1 MLTTFTS
8 FRLISSDLNKSIER
22 TSSQPLVKR
31 EIDHYN
37 KTIGSIKSIDAF
49 VKNDRVFKFA
59 MKAFGLED
67 MDYAKAFMKKMLS
80 EGVESRT
87 AMANRLSDKRYG
99 EFVKA
104 FHFARYGELTTTFAA
119 TRGGA
124 VDRYVRQ
131 TLEETAGAQNEGV
144 RLALYFQRK
153 APSITSAYGLLADPA
168 LLKVAQ
174 TVLGLPVGQRTDV
187 DATARLIEQRM
198 KIADLKNP
206 EKVQK
211 LLQRFTAVWDANTN
225 LATAS
230 IDQISVVSAGGG
242 MSMDLLFSLQKL
254 RR

>member
-8 FRLISSDLNKSIER
+8 FRLISSDLGKSIAR
-22 TSSQPLVKR
+22 TSSQPVVAR
-31 EIDHYN
+31 EIDYYN

-59 MKAFGLED
+59 MKSFGLED
-67 MDYAKAFMKKMLS
+67 MNYAKAFMKKMLS

-104 FHFARYGELTTTFAA
+104 FNFARYGELTTTFAA
-119 TRGGA
+119 TRAGA

-153 APSITSAYGLLADPA
+153 ASSVTSAYGILADPA

-174 TVLGLPVGQRTDV
+174 TVLGLPVGQKTDV
-187 DATARLIEQRM
+187 DATAKLIEQRM
-198 KIADLKNP
+198 KIADLKDP
-206 EKVQK
+206 AKVQK
-211 LLQRFTAVWDANTN
+211 LLQRFTAIWDANTSV
-225 LATAS
+225 ATSS
-230 IDQISVVSAGGG
+230 IAPIFGGSAQGG
-242 MSMDLLFSLQKL
+242 MSLDLLYSLQKL
-254 RR
+254 KR

>member
-1 MLTTFTS
+1 
-8 FRLISSDLNKSIER
+8 
-22 TSSQPLVKR
+22 
-31 EIDHYN
+31 
-37 KTIGSIKSIDAF
+37 
-49 VKNDRVFKFA
+49 
-59 MKAFGLED
+59 
-67 MDYAKAFMKKMLS
+67 MLS

-104 FHFARYGELTTTFAA
+104 FNFARYGELTTTFAA
-119 TRGGA
+119 TGA
-124 VDRYVRQ
+124 GTVDRYVRQ

-153 APSITSAYGLLADPA
+153 ASSVTSAYALLGDPA
-168 LLKVAQ
+168 MLKVVQ

-187 DATARLIEQRM
+187 DATAKLIEQRM

-211 LLQRFTAVWDANTN
+211 LLQRFTAVWDANTSV
-225 LATAS
+225 ATGS
-230 IDQISVVSAGGG
+230 VDQISGGFAGGG
-242 MSMDLLFSLQKL
+242 MSLDLLYSLQKL

>member
-1 MLTTFTS
+1 M
-8 FRLISSDLNKSIER
+8 
-22 TSSQPLVKR
+22 
-31 EIDHYN
+31 
-37 KTIGSIKSIDAF
+37 
-49 VKNDRVFKFA
+49 KNDRVFKFA
-59 MKAFGLED
+59 MKSFGLED

-99 EFVKA
+99 EFVKV
-104 FHFARYGELTTTFAA
+104 FNFARYGELTTTFAA
-119 TRGGA
+119 TGA
-124 VDRYVRQ
+124 GTVDRYVRQ

-153 APSITSAYGLLADPA
+153 ASSVTSAYALLGDPA
-168 LLKVAQ
+168 MLKVVQ

-187 DATARLIEQRM
+187 DATAKLIEQRM

-211 LLQRFTAVWDANTN
+211 LLQRFTAVWDAKTSV
-225 LATAS
+225 ATGS
-230 IDQISVVSAGGG
+230 VDQISGGFAGGG
-242 MSMDLLFSLQKL
+242 MSLDLLYSLQKL